1 MGLTGRDGC
10 VVSTRALVLATIM
23 AMLLVAVGLP
33 PAPAAADAPGDT
45 VGIHRDGRFLLRHS
59 NSGGAANRDFIYGR
73 SGDEPLVGD
82 WNGDGVATVGVRRGS
97 QFFLRNSNS
106 GGPANI
112 SFYYGRASDEVV
124 VGDFN
129 GDGRDTIG
137 VRRGSEFHLRNSN
150 SGGPAHVSFHF
161 GRAGDE
167 PLVGDWNGNGTA
179 TVGVRRGSQFFLRN
193 SNSGGAA
200 NISFYYGR
208 ASDEVVVGDWNG
220 NGTDT
225 VGVRRGSQFH
235 LRNSNSGG
243 AANLSFYYGRSSDA
257 PLAGRWTPPPAR
269 DQVVGEFTTPL
280 VAGQSRNVNIHRALD
295 LINGDVIAPG
305 ATYSLNRD
313 RPTHRVPRVR
323 HQRRHRRRGP
333 RQRTGWWSQPG
344 RGDLPERCVGVRDRD
359 PPVPAPLDLL
369 PALPDVSR
377 RHAGL
382 GQPRCRGSQRHAEPD
397 PDRDRAHVQ
406 ERDRPPDRD
415 AVGERAFVDERALQR
430 LRRGV
435 QRHLPTHRHLPQR
448 VEQHRQLLVALQPG
462 LSRVIAPFGVGVAH
476 VSS

>member
-23 AMLLVAVGLP
+23 ALLLVAVGLP

-220 NGTDT
+220 NRTDT

-269 DQVVGEFTTPL
+269 DQVIGEFTTPL

-295 LINGDVIAPG
+295 LIDGDVIAPG
-305 ATYSLNRD
+305 ATYSLNAGI
-313 RPTHRVPRVR
+313 
-323 HQRRHRRRGP
+323 GP
-333 RQRTGWWSQPG
+333 RTASRGFVTNGAIVG
-344 RGDLPERCVGVRDRD
+344 GDLVSAQGGGVSQVGVTFLNAAWESGIEIRQFR
-359 PPVPAPLDLL
+359 PH
-369 PALPDVSR
+369 SIYF
-377 RHAGL
+377 
-382 GQPRCRGSQRHAEPD
+382 QRYPMC
-397 PDRDRAHVQ
+397 
-406 ERDRPPDRD
+406 RD
-415 AVGERAFVDERALQR
+415 ATLGSGSLDVVVRNDSPNPIRIETAHTSRSATVR
-430 LRRGV
+430 LIGTPWASVRSS
-435 QRHLPTHRHLPQR
+435 T
-448 VEQHRQLLVALQPG
+448 
-462 LSRVIAPFGVGVAH
+462 SAPFN
-476 VSS
+476 VSGDAFSVTCRRTVTYPNGSSSTDNYSWRYTQGYPG